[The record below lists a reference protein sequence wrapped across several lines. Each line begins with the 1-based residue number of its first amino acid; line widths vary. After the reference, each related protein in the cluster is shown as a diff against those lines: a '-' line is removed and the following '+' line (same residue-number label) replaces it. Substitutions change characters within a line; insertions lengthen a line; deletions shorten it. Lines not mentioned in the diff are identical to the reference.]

1 MPELVYRPVVAT
13 ALTVLRALDLRLDI
27 VGAEN
32 IPRTGGA
39 IVASNHI
46 SYLDFIIVGA
56 TGLPSKRFI
65 RFMAKQEIFGHWAGG
80 PLMRGMRHIS
90 VDRSAGAASFNAALR
105 ALKDGEVVGVFPE
118 ATISRSF
125 TVKQLKNGA
134 ARMALDAQ
142 VPLVPVAV
150 WGGHR
155 IWTKGRKPKLTR
167 HVHVSVIVGEPIT
180 PHEGESV
187 GALTVRLSDAIK
199 DLLARAQADYPQAPK
214 VGEDWW
220 QPAHLGG
227 LAPTPEEA
235 AALDKAE
242 RMADKVGQ
250 VADKA

>member
-1 MPELVYRPVVAT
+1 MPELVYRPVIAT
-13 ALTVLRALDLRLDI
+13 ALTVLRALDLTLDI
-27 VGAEN
+27 QGAEN
-32 IPRTGGA
+32 IPRSGGA

-56 TGLPSKRFI
+56 AGLPSKRLT
-65 RFMAKQEIFGHWAGG
+65 RFMAKQEIFHHWAAG

-90 VDRSAGAASFNAALR
+90 VDRSAGAASFNTALR

-134 ARMALDAQ
+134 ARMALDAR
-142 VPLVPVAV
+142 VPLIPVAV

-155 IWTKGRKPKLTR
+155 IWTKGRKPTLTR
-167 HVHVSVIVGEPIT
+167 HVHVSVRVGEPIM
-180 PHEGESV
+180 PYEGESV
-187 GALTVRLSDAIK
+187 GALTVRLSDSVK
-199 DLLARAQADYPQAPK
+199 VLLARAQEDYPDTPK
-214 VGEDWW
+214 VGDDWW

-242 RMADKVGQ
+242 R
-250 VADKA
+250 VAGTA